1 MNLDE
6 GRVIHGQSGKGAS
19 SPSDAKDRP
28 NGVAGRGVQGVIRGF
43 VTGVIWGGVVAAT
56 GLAVVSQVAPLPEPD
71 AVAEGE
77 VSPAVVP
84 LPEAPEAIDPVEEPA
99 PPPVPEVPDPVAAE
113 AAKPDAVV
121 TDEVA
126 PEAASEATPEVEP
139 PEALKP
145 EILQKGPAPDAA
157 VVEPDPDAP
166 APTDEPVPAPAAEA
180 AAPEIAPE
188 AEAPAAPEGAAA
200 PEETVLEQMLAQPGP
215 VDDTAPD
222 APVLPAAPD
231 AGVTVP
237 DALAEAAPGLS
248 GAATPALPGDE
259 AAPSRTDDPPAVEEA
274 LLQPAPAAEAPP
286 APALIV
292 PDAPLPTVPDGA
304 PQGTDASEEMAN
316 AVPGVR
322 TDRLPRIGDDAAP
335 AEDDMATEGAE
346 TAALPEAALGTTPLE
361 LFRRDF
367 DNPDAKPLFSII
379 LIDEGIPAEERARL
393 AALPFAVSF
402 ALDPL
407 AADSA
412 DAARVYR
419 AAGQEVVML
428 ASGIPQ
434 GATASDLEQTFQA
447 LDMAMPEAVAVLD
460 RMEGGFQDTLDL
472 ARQAVPIVAEQG
484 RGVVTYDRGLNSA
497 DQVARREGVPR
508 ATIFRVL
515 DAEGES
521 IPKMRNYLDRAAFK
535 AAQEGRV
542 LVIGRAQADTVAAI
556 LEWTVEGR
564 AASVMLA
571 PVSAVLETPTS
582 P

>member
-1 MNLDE
+1 M
-6 GRVIHGQSGKGAS
+6 
-19 SPSDAKDRP
+19 
-28 NGVAGRGVQGVIRGF
+28 IRGF

-56 GLAVVSQVAPLPEPD
+56 GLAVVSQVAPLPKPD
-71 AVAEGE
+71 AVAEKDG
-77 VSPAVVP
+77 SPVVVP
-84 LPEAPEAIDPVEEPA
+84 LPDSVDAEEETAPAPVAEAPEA
-99 PPPVPEVPDPVAAE
+99 AE
-113 AAKPDAVV
+113 PDAVV
-121 TDEVA
+121 SEEVA
-126 PEAASEATPEVEP
+126 PEAVAEAPP
-139 PEALKP
+139 PEALQP
-145 EILQKGPAPDAA
+145 EILQKGPAPAA
-157 VVEPDPDAP
+157 GDGETEPDAP
-166 APTDEPVPAPAAEA
+166 SEEPVPAPAAEA
-180 AAPEIAPE
+180 AAPAIV
-188 AEAPAAPEGAAA
+188 PEGEGAVVPDAMAA
-200 PEETVLEQMLAQPGP
+200 PEETPEETILEQMFAQPGAME
-215 VDDTAPD
+215 DTAPD
-222 APVLPAAPD
+222 APALPAVPE

-237 DALAEAAPGLS
+237 GAMAEAAPDLS

-259 AAPSRTDDPPAVEEA
+259 SAPARTDDPPAVEEA
-274 LLQPAPAAEAPP
+274 LLQPAPEAEAPT

-292 PDAPLPTVPDGA
+292 PDAPLPTVPEATPGVTA
-304 PQGTDASEEMAN
+304 EVTDAPEGLAL

-335 AEDDMATEGAE
+335 AEDGMASDGTE
-346 TAALPEAALGTTPLE
+346 TAVLPEAVLGTTPLE

-367 DNPDAKPLFSII
+367 DNPDAKPLFAII
-379 LIDEGIPAEERARL
+379 LIDGGIPAEERARL

-402 ALDPL
+402 AVDPL
-407 AADSA
+407 SPDSA

-434 GATASDLEQTFQA
+434 GATAGDLEQTFQA

-484 RGVVTYDRGLNSA
+484 RGILTYDRGLNSA

-571 PVSAVLETPTS
+571 PVSAVLETVPS

>member
-1 MNLDE
+1 M
-6 GRVIHGQSGKGAS
+6 
-19 SPSDAKDRP
+19 
-28 NGVAGRGVQGVIRGF
+28 
-43 VTGVIWGGVVAAT
+43 
-56 GLAVVSQVAPLPEPD
+56 
-71 AVAEGE
+71 
-77 VSPAVVP
+77 
-84 LPEAPEAIDPVEEPA
+84 
-99 PPPVPEVPDPVAAE
+99 
-113 AAKPDAVV
+113 
-121 TDEVA
+121 
-126 PEAASEATPEVEP
+126 
-139 PEALKP
+139 
-145 EILQKGPAPDAA
+145 
-157 VVEPDPDAP
+157 
-166 APTDEPVPAPAAEA
+166 
-180 AAPEIAPE
+180 AAPEE
-188 AEAPAAPEGAAA
+188 T
-200 PEETVLEQMLAQPGP
+200 PEETVLEQMLAQPGAME
-215 VDDTAPD
+215 DTAPD
-222 APVLPAAPD
+222 APALPAAPE

-237 DALAEAAPGLS
+237 GAMADAAPDLS

-259 AAPSRTDDPPAVEEA
+259 SAPARTDDPPAVEEA
-274 LLQPAPAAEAPP
+274 LLQPAPEAEAPS

-292 PDAPLPTVPDGA
+292 PDAPLPTVPETA
-304 PQGTDASEEMAN
+304 PEVTDAPEDLAL

-335 AEDDMATEGAE
+335 AEDGPAEDGPAEDGMSADGTE
-346 TAALPEAALGTTPLE
+346 TAVLPEAVMGTTPLE

-367 DNPDAKPLFSII
+367 DNPDAKPLFAII

-402 ALDPL
+402 AVDPL
-407 AADSA
+407 SPDSA
-412 DAARVYR
+412 DSARVYR

-434 GATASDLEQTFQA
+434 GATAGDLEQTFQA

-460 RMEGGFQDTLDL
+460 RMEGGSQDTLDL

-484 RGVVTYDRGLNSA
+484 RGILTYDRGLNSA

-571 PVSAVLETPTS
+571 PVSAVLETVPS